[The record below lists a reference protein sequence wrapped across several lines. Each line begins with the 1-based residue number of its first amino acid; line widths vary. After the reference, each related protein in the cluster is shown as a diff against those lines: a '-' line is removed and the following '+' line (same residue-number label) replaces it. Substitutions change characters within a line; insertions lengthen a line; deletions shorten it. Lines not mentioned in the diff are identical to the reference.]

1 MIVDKNGIQLDTL
14 SDILD
19 ACEIRLQAKYG
30 ADFHIKPEG
39 VIDNIFTSAG
49 FMEMSV
55 QEQLAFLFKQLDPE
69 TAEGVFQDW
78 IYERQGCYRLKP
90 SKTTLELEVAG
101 APNVSIAAGEIT
113 IRDTFSNDEFINT
126 ADVTTDENGTVKAD
140 FECVLYGDVSVADNA
155 EFLIVTAPDGIT
167 AVTKASG
174 STVAIGSN
182 AETDEDYRIRFRN
195 SKSINAKA
203 THNANFANLL
213 KLVSDKSYLKIK
225 DKKTD
230 SAMEAGT
237 LMVIANHNT
246 TDSVFA
252 AAIFD
257 TIAGGIDTIGN
268 TTLMV
273 QDDSKQYQQVKFQ
286 KAGKVLINIQGDI
299 KIMYG
304 KYPATVIAAVKNS
317 ILNYA
322 KERVFGLES
331 VIYATEFI
339 IPALQTDGVEAF
351 TNIKVKRSTDLEFAD
366 NVQLKEDEVAE
377 FTAEGIILN
386 EDV

>member
-1 MIVDKNGIQLDTL
+1 MITDKNGIQLDTL

-30 ADFHIKPEG
+30 SDFHIKPEG
-39 VIDNIFTSAG
+39 VIDNIFTAAG
-49 FMEMSV
+49 FMELSI

-69 TAEGVFQDW
+69 TAEGIYQDW

-90 SKTTLELEVAG
+90 SKTTLELKVTG
-101 APNVSIAAGEIT
+101 APDVSIPAGQIT
-113 IRDTFSNDEFINT
+113 IRDTSSNDEFVNI
-126 ADVTTDENGTVKAD
+126 ADGVTGENGTVKAD

-155 EFLIVTAPDGIT
+155 EFSIVTAPDGIT
-167 AVTKASG
+167 AVTKEE
-174 STVAIGSN
+174 GSN
-182 AETDEDYRIRFRN
+182 VITGRYAESDEDYRIRFRN

-203 THNANFANLL
+203 SHNANLANLL
-213 KLVSDKSYLKIK
+213 KYVSDKSYLKIK

-230 SAMEAGT
+230 SDMQAGT

-246 TDSVFA
+246 TDSIFA

-257 TIAGGIDTIGN
+257 TIAGGVDTLGN
-268 TTLMV
+268 TTIMV
-273 QDDSKQYQQVKFQ
+273 QDNSGQYQQVKFQ
-286 KAGKVLINIQGDI
+286 KAEKVLINIQADI
-299 KIMYG
+299 KVIYG
-304 KYPATVIAAVKNS
+304 KYPATVIAAVKKN

-322 KERVFGLES
+322 QERVFGLGS
-331 VIYATEFI
+331 TIYATEFI

-351 TNIKVKRSTDLEFAD
+351 TNIKVKRSTDLEYAD
-366 NVQLKEDEVAE
+366 SVQLDEDEVAE
-377 FTAEGIILN
+377 FTADGIVLN